1 MVAIFQGYHLLKC
14 IIVQKKNIV
23 FTFDAWSNK
32 TKTRKEK
39 LEVLKVP
46 GSNCMNEEYEWKL
59 YKRKLYKVKVYEW
72 KVCE

>member
-1 MVAIFQGYHLLKC
+1 MVAIFQGYQLLKC

-46 GSNCMNEEYEWKL
+46 GSNCMNEEYE
-59 YKRKLYKVKVYEW
+59 
-72 KVCE
+72 